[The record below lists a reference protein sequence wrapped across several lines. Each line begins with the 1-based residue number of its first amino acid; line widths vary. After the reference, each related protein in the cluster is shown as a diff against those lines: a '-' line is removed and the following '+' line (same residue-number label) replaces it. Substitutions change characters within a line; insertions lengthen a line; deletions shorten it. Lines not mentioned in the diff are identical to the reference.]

1 MFALCIV
8 CNIHCL
14 CMNLLVVN
22 IDVLLSPFLRG
33 QLKLGDFGLA
43 RYYHATDPRY
53 VHTYV
58 CRDYVCTSYYA
69 CVCVLMWVELGH
81 MGPKTATKFGP
92 IWPNFGGP
100 NLVQQV

>member
-53 VHTYV
+53 VRTYV
-58 CRDYVCTSYYA
+58 ETMYVQVIMHAYVCS
-69 CVCVLMWVELGH
+69 CGS
-81 MGPKTATKFGP
+81 
-92 IWPNFGGP
+92 N
-100 NLVQQV
+100 